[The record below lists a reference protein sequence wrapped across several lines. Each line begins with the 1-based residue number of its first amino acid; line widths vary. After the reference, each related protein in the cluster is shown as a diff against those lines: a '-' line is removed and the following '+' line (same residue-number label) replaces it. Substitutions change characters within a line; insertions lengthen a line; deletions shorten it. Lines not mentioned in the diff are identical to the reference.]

1 MRRAVTTLVLTILLT
16 SGLVGC
22 RPDPVERI
30 NPPITVF
37 LTADVTPEQKQ
48 AVQERLR
55 DVPDAAEVTFQSREQ
70 AYADI
75 KERLAED
82 PELLDAVRADKL
94 PESFKLTLRDR
105 DAFDRAVAGPLVAEL
120 RALPGVDDVVY
131 FKGES
136 ALTPPPSAP
145 AVANCAWGSLSPA
158 PKQGDWREIWV
169 YLSRTISES
178 ERQAVEAKLRA
189 LPDVVAVR
197 LKPRDDTDGTATA
210 APERAEAATPTLP
223 PRGNDLYQVELA
235 DQAAANRAAASELD
249 TELCRLPGVARVVL
263 PPKRDG

>member
-1 MRRAVTTLVLTILLT
+1 MRRAVTTLVLMALLA
-16 SGLVGC
+16 SGLAGC
-22 RPDPVERI
+22 RPDPVERV

-55 DVPDAAEVTFQSREQ
+55 GVPDAAEVSFRSREQ

-75 KERLAED
+75 KEQLAD
-82 PELLDAVRADKL
+82 NPDLLDGVRADKL
-94 PESFKLTLRDR
+94 PESFRLTLRDR

-120 RALPGVDDVVY
+120 RELPGVDDVVY
-131 FKGES
+131 YQGGS
-136 ALTPPPSAP
+136 GPTPPPSAP
-145 AVANCAWGSLSPA
+145 AVQSCAWGSLSPA
-158 PKQGDWREIWV
+158 PKKGDWREIWV

-197 LKPRDDTDGTATA
+197 LEPRDDTDGTTG
-210 APERAEAATPTLP
+210 PERTGSATPMLP
-223 PRGNDLYQVELA
+223 PRRHDLYQVELA
-235 DQAAANRAAASELD
+235 DQAAADRVATSELD
-249 TELCRLPGVARVVL
+249 AELCRLPGVARVVL
-263 PPKRDG
+263 PPKRGG